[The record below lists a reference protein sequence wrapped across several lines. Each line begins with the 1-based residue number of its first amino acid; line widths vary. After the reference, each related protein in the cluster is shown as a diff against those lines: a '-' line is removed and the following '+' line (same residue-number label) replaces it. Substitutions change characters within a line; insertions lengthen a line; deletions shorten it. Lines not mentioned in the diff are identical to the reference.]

1 MSKTELE
8 TERARE
14 LVKEKDRERIKE
26 IASKELT
33 AKLIYLSFQSP
44 YNKPTGLTVPHAQN
58 TAMDVLEI

>member
-1 MSKTELE
+1 M
-8 TERARE
+8 
-14 LVKEKDRERIKE
+14 VKEKDRERIEE